1 MRVSRISIKNILG
14 IEALEIEPGH
24 LVEISGANGTGKTSI
39 LDAIR
44 AALSGGTDATL
55 LRQGATE
62 GEVVLI
68 LEDGVQIER
77 RITADKS
84 DTVVRHPTFGKISKP
99 AQYLKKLADALSL
112 NPVEFLTAPAKDRVN
127 ILLEAIPMTVTADQL
142 REIPAIALTGIDL
155 DKHALT
161 VIGQIGRSLYDL
173 RTGVNRAAKEKAATA
188 KQMTETLPAEAPEGD
203 WKDQLEALTIAFR
216 ELQRCTQSAVSACK
230 QRHGLDVDRAKAA
243 FAAQKEAIQKEA
255 ERDIEKI
262 RADAEIAIADAE
274 NRRNNN
280 VDVIQKE
287 MEAELSTMESE
298 YKPRNAELNE
308 KIGQARTMI
317 EANTKAETTRTFI
330 GQLNEEAGKLDA
342 EASKLTH
349 ALGRLEILKSN
360 LLEKLPIDGLE
371 VRDGDIYLG
380 GLPFDRVNESKRIR
394 LAIEIA
400 KLRAG
405 SLGLVAVDGLE
416 RLDPKTFAT
425 FKKEAAKSGLQFV
438 ISHVTDGPL
447 AIETEVA

>member
-1 MRVSRISIKNILG
+1 MKVSKIKINSILG
-14 IEALEIEPGH
+14 IEHLEIEPGK
-24 LVEISGANGTGKTSI
+24 LVEISGANGTGKTSV

-44 AALSGGTDATL
+44 CALSGGHDATL

-62 GEVVLI
+62 GEVVLV
-68 LEDGVQIER
+68 LEDGVEISK

-84 DTVVRHPTFGKISKP
+84 DTVVRHPEFGKITKT
-99 AQYLKKLADALSL
+99 AAYLKKLSDALSL
-112 NPVEFLTAPAKDRVN
+112 NPVEFLTAPSKDRVN

-142 REIPAIALTGIDL
+142 REIPAIALQGIDL

-161 VIGQIGRSLYDL
+161 VIGQIGKALYDL

-203 WKDQLEALTIAFR
+203 WKDQLETLTGEFK
-216 ELQRCTQSAVSACK
+216 ELQRITSAQVSACK
-230 QRHGLDVDRAKAA
+230 QTHGAEVEKAKAG
-243 FAAQKEAIQKEA
+243 FMEQKQAILLET

-262 RADAEIAIADAE
+262 RADAAIAIGIAEEKRNKAVDEILHAMDAE
-274 NRRNNN
+274 LS
-280 VDVIQKE
+280 K
-287 MEAELSTMESE
+287 MEAEFRP
-298 YKPRNAELNE
+298 KNADLNE
-308 KIGQARTMI
+308 RIGQARTMI
-317 EANTKAETTRTFI
+317 EQHAKAESTRTFI
-330 GQLNEEAGKLDA
+330 TQLTEEANKLDA

-360 LLEKLPIDGLE
+360 LLEKLPIEGLSVEDGE
-371 VRDGDIYLG
+371 IKLG
-380 GLPFDRVNESKRIR
+380 GIAFDRVNESKRIR

-438 ISHVTDGPL
+438 ISRVSEGPL
-447 AIETEVA
+447 SIESEVA